1 MKNEIV
7 KVQKIEN
14 ELGGIF

>member
-7 KVQKIEN
+7 KHMT
-14 ELGGIF
+14 